1 MRSIGDRRYTAAAA
15 SAIFAARG
23 STGSVARRVMSRT
36 TSGSARSR
44 AFTGAPRAR
53 TRCGCALLQTFGD
66 QLAHVLDGQPL
77 LRAGDL
83 AAEIEHGQAEGAR
96 GGHGGGAGGQQL
108 LGADDV
114 HPLFRFD
121 LHPHVTA
128 ATATAEPALAGVRRV

>member
-23 STGSVARRVMSRT
+23 STGSVARRAMSRT

-44 AFTGAPRAR
+44 PFTGAPRAR
-53 TRCGCALLQTFGD
+53 TRCGCARPSQAFGD

-77 LRAGDL
+77 LGAGHL
-83 AAEIEHGQAEGAR
+83 AAEVQHGQAERAR
-96 GGHGGGAGGQQL
+96 GGDGLGTAGEQL

-114 HPLFRFD
+114 
-121 LHPHVTA
+121 
-128 ATATAEPALAGVRRV
+128 